1 MQEAVT
7 NVIKH
12 SAATEATVVVKKQ
25 ATAVSISIR
34 DNGQGFDPARPST
47 QTHDFGYGLSGI
59 AERVRILKGTLVIES
74 PAGRG
79 LQPDSGNSIQIL
91 LTDSQTM
98 KQGVTVLIV
107 DDHPLLR
114 HGLCD
119 VIAKSPRFKIV
130 GEASDGKEA
139 LRKVAFFKPEIVILD
154 IDMPRLNGLET
165 IRAIDGLGFPTKVII
180 LTMYKEEEMF
190 DAAMDLGAKAYVLKE
205 NAPQEIVA
213 ALEKVE
219 QGETF
224 LSASLLKAGQ
234 RRSDRVRDLLLNK
247 PQIEALTPAE
257 RRILK
262 LIGDDF
268 TSKQIAERLNLSVR
282 TVDKHRQHICDKLNL
297 HGTHSLLKFA
307 FDNSAY
313 L

>member
-1 MQEAVT
+1 
-7 NVIKH
+7 
-12 SAATEATVVVKKQ
+12 
-25 ATAVSISIR
+25 
-34 DNGQGFDPARPST
+34 
-47 QTHDFGYGLSGI
+47 
-59 AERVRILKGTLVIES
+59 
-74 PAGRG
+74 
-79 LQPDSGNSIQIL
+79 
-91 LTDSQTM
+91 M
-98 KQGVTVLIV
+98 KVQVTVLIV

-119 VIAKSPRFKIV
+119 VITRSHRFKIV
-130 GEASDGKEA
+130 GEASDGEEA
-139 LRKVAFFKPEIVILD
+139 LRKVTVLKPEIVILD

-165 IRAIDGLGFPTKVII
+165 IRAIQEVGLFTKVII

-190 DAAMDLGAKAYVLKE
+190 NAAMDLGARAYVLKE

-234 RRSDRVRDLLLNK
+234 RRSDRVRDLLLSK